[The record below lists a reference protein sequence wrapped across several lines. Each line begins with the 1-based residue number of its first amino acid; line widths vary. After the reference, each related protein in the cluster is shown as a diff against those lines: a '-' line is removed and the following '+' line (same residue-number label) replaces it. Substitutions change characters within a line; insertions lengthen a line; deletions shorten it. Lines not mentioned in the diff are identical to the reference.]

1 MKLYIPTYKRVDKQ
15 RTWQVLPDSL
25 KEITYLVCPE
35 SESAVHVEAG
45 RQVFAAPDSIKG
57 IAATRQWILE
67 NSDDDQILMLDDDQ
81 SFRCREDSS
90 YKLRP
95 MGDSDY
101 EAMLNAAEV
110 ALESYNAV
118 GISAQAGNNRTFPK
132 SIVSPGRMYNMYALN
147 RNFFLDNDIRFD
159 AMRVMEDF
167 HVTLSMLK
175 MGYANAILQD
185 WCWSSPGSNADGG
198 CSNYRTAEVQRE
210 GALRLAELHSPFVT
224 VVEKESKSW
233 GNGLETRTDV
243 RVAWKKAY
251 EWGLVNC
258 QQGG

>member
-1 MKLYIPTYKRVDKQ
+1 MKLFIPTYKRVTKQ
-15 RTWQVLPDSL
+15 RTWENLPDSV
-25 KEITYLVCPE
+25 KEFTYLVCPE
-35 SESAVHVEAG
+35 SEAAAHVQEG
-45 RQVFAAPDSIKG
+45 RQVFAAPDSVKG

-67 NSDDDQILMLDDDQ
+67 NADDEQILMLDDDQ
-81 SFRCREDSS
+81 SFRCREDGS
-90 YKLRP
+90 YKLRA

-101 EAMLNAAEV
+101 KDMLIGAKL
-110 ALESYNAV
+110 ALKEYNAV

-132 SIVSPGRMYNMYALN
+132 SVVAPGRMYNMYALN
-147 RNFFLDNDIRFD
+147 RSFFLDNDIRFD

-175 MGYANAILQD
+175 MGYSNAILQD

-210 GALRLAELHSPFVT
+210 GALRLAELHKPFVT

-243 RVAWKKAY
+243 RVAWKKAL
-251 EWGLVNC
+251 EWGLAN
-258 QQGG
+258 GR